1 MENKKNKQANLEKSK
16 SMFLTI
22 GLITAFSLLTFAFNR
37 QSEYVAD
44 VWGGTTVDPIEIGP
58 PVTIPKP
65 PKPEPTEPKAKK
77 IITDL
82 IQIVEKDTPI
92 DTFDIVFPGPDKN
105 IIIEEIPEPEDK
117 TFIYVKKM
125 PIFHGDLRKH
135 IATHVVYPALAK
147 ENNIQ
152 GTVYL
157 RFVVTKTG
165 AVGKVEILGG
175 GSDILLQEAAIDVIK
190 KLPDFEPG
198 EQNGEKVKVWLSVPI
213 SFKLA
218 KFLFEVLK
226 NNM

>member
-16 SMFLTI
+16 SMLLTI

-37 QSEYVAD
+37 QSEYIAKD
-44 VWGGTTVDPIEIGP
+44 WGESFEGG
-58 PVTIPKP
+58 VTIDPPIIIPEP
-65 PKPEPTEPKAKK
+65 PKPEPIEPKAKK

-82 IQIVEKDTPI
+82 IQIVEKYTPI
-92 DTFDIVFPGPDKN
+92 DTFDIVFPGPDEN
-105 IIIEEIPEPEDK
+105 IIIEEIFEPEDK
-117 TFIYVKKM
+117 IFVYVKKK
-125 PIFHGDLRKH
+125 PIFHGDLRRH
-135 IATHVVYPALAK
+135 IATHVVYPALAR

-175 GSDILLQEAAIDVIK
+175 GSDMLLQEAAIDVIK
-190 KLPDFEPG
+190 ELPDFKPG

-213 SFKLA
+213 SFKL
-218 KFLFEVLK
+218 
-226 NNM
+226 N